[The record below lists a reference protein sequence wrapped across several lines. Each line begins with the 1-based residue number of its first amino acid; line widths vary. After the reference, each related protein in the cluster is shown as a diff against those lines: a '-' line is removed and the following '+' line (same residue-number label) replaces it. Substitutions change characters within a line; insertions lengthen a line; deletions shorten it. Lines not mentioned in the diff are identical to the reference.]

1 MTFIS
6 PLTPGVGPV
15 YSGYQGAD
23 IVRTW
28 AQAATANRS
37 DALRVQKTVQAAIQH
52 LHKAG
57 ASLHYLDLSGSGLT
71 TLPPVAVW
79 QQLQGITILHIH
91 QNNLSGSEL
100 EKLSALTTIQ
110 SLNVSD
116 NPLKQIPA
124 SALAGQKELHT
135 LEANGCELHRFPEG
149 VLMLPRVGILSLQ
162 DNPIRELPENIGNY
176 MFSLGE
182 LNIQGTEITRLPE
195 SLRYSDCLVN
205 R

>member
-6 PLTPGVGPV
+6 PLTPAVRPV
-15 YSGYQGAD
+15 YSGHQNAD

-28 AQAATANRS
+28 SQAATSNRS

-57 ASLHYLDLSGSGLT
+57 TSLHYLDLSDSGLT
-71 TLPPVAVW
+71 TLPPVTVW
-79 QQLQGITILHIH
+79 QQLQGITILYLN
-91 QNNLSGSEL
+91 QNNLPGSEL
-100 EKLSALTTIQ
+100 EKLCALTTIQ
-110 SLNVSD
+110 FLNISD

-135 LEANGCELHRFPEG
+135 LEANGCELQRFPEG

-182 LNIQGTEITRLPE
+182 MNIQGTEITCLPE
-195 SLRYSDCLVN
+195 SLKLSDCLVN